1 MEFSTMNNTSLRG
14 EVPTISELKFLNK
27 CYGLFMNMVRSGKNK
42 RKKVKS
48 HFVSK
53 GKAECNGIHGHK

>member
-14 EVPTISELKFLNK
+14 EVPTVLELKFLNK
-27 CYGLFMNMVRSGKNK
+27 CYGLFMNMFRSGKKK

-48 HFVSK
+48 NFVSK
-53 GKAECNGIHGHK
+53 GKAGCIGIHGHK